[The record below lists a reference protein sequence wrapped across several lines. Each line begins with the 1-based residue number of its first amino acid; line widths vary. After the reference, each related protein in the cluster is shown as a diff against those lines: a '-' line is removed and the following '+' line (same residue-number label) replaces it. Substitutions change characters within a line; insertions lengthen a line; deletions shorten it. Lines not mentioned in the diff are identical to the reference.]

1 VLSSRIV
8 TVLFVTGLFLFGF
21 SPAEVNAQARVAVVD
36 VGQVF
41 QSHPTFAKQ
50 LETLKNQ
57 ADGFKEETMQLQ
69 KQLQQKAAQISSSLQ
84 KESEEFRNAE
94 SKLAQEAAALEVQQK
109 NKLRGLM
116 EQEAQL
122 HFQTYQEIKKAIE
135 TFCTQ
140 RQISLV
146 LRHSGQEV
154 DPENPASMMQR
165 VNGKVVFY
173 RADNEI
179 TSQIIGM
186 LPR

>member
-1 VLSSRIV
+1 MLSTRIV
-8 TVLFVTGLFLFGF
+8 TVLFVTGLFLFDF
-21 SPAEVNAQARVAVVD
+21 SSTEVNAQARVAIVD

-50 LETLKNQ
+50 LEGLKTQ

-69 KQLQQKAAQISSSLQ
+69 KQLQQKAAQIQ
-84 KESEEFRNAE
+84 GAYGKETDDFRNAE
-94 SKLAQEAAALEVQQK
+94 TKLAQEAAALEIKQK

-122 HFQTYQEIKKAIE
+122 HFQTYQEIKTAIE
-135 TFCTQ
+135 TFCQQ

-146 LRHSGQEV
+146 LRHSSQEV

-186 LPR
+186 LTR